1 MKYQEELKQHEL
13 NEKMMHQLSVDIFD
27 ESPTDFAARMQVSA
41 KSIARRVGSGMYL
54 KNYGDYEN
62 GKEVEL
68 SFPRKALTILC
79 ARTGGGKTTEMLNVS
94 VRMAMAGKTG
104 AFISLEEPVVKLYTK
119 AMAIYECLEIG
130 TDNAAT
136 ANKMLQMVGKDG
148 GRNWPLMQKF
158 KKEVISRLKMIDG
171 NSDALSETS
180 ADPSVLYDPA
190 ALSYVV
196 QNENANRIRNHKPV
210 LDFLMVDYAQLM
222 KAEDATDNGVMNI
235 KRVMQSVRNLC
246 GQNDL
251 AVIMGAQLNR
261 TADTI
266 DFENWTP
273 SMLREGA
280 DIEFTAN
287 QIVAMTKVYNT
298 ENMASYHMRLLKNRD
313 ANPMQEGVFGVSFR
327 HQFIESRPTM
337 TREVE

>member
-1 MKYQEELKQHEL
+1 MMYEEELERHEL
-13 NEKMMHQLSVDIFD
+13 DEKMIKQLSVDIFD
-27 ESPTDFAARMQVSA
+27 ESATDFAARMQKSA
-41 KSIARRVGSGMYL
+41 KSIARRVGSGMFL
-54 KNYGDYEN
+54 KNYGDYES

-119 AMAIYECLEIG
+119 AMAIYECLKIG
-130 TDNAAT
+130 PDEAMT
-136 ANKMLQMVGKDG
+136 ANQALQMVGRDG
-148 GRNWPLMQKF
+148 GKNWALMKDF
-158 KKEVISRLKMIDG
+158 KREIISRLKLIDG

-196 QNENANRIRNHKPV
+196 QNENAHRIKNNKPV

-222 KAEDATDNGVMNI
+222 KAEDATDNGAMNI

-261 TADTI
+261 TADAI
-266 DFENWTP
+266 DFEDWTP
-273 SMLREGA
+273 SMMREGA

-287 QIVAMTKVYNT
+287 QIVSMTKIYN
-298 ENMASYHMRLLKNRD
+298 ESGMASYHMRLLKNRD

-327 HQFIESRPTM
+327 HQFIESHPSM
-337 TREVE
+337 TKEA